1 MSTGQ
6 DTVKTRSARQTEVAR
21 KLPES
26 DLVSRAATL
35 NAHGLRSERKGL
47 INQRFGLLLFQGS
60 ADKGLR

>member
-26 DLVSRAATL
+26 DLIGRAATL
-35 NAHGLRSERKGL
+35 NAHGLAVYGKALLISELARC
-47 INQRFGLLLFQGS
+47 FFQGS